1 MVFGHGVWNDV
12 FNYENNDDDLPPPH
26 TIASIQADYSNCLIS
41 YYLAYQRLRDLPGG
55 NSDNEATDIL
65 NEVAT
70 PDCFDEGEDPV
81 YGCTD
86 PNANNY
92 DPEAT
97 MEAIYNE
104 CRYDG
109 CTDRDATN
117 YDPRATDDDDS
128 CIFPVLGCTDPT
140 ANNYNE
146 NADEDD
152 DSCTYTTYGC
162 TDSAANNYNENA
174 DEDDGSC
181 TYDAGTIPG
190 CMDET
195 ANNYNAEA
203 TTDNGTCTY
212 DVVGCMDETA
222 CNYDEDA
229 NVDSEECKYGDECGA
244 LDGLEDWHLI
254 AGAILLVVLLK

>member
-12 FNYENNDDDLPPPH
+12 FNYETFGSGH
-26 TIASIQADYSNCLIS
+26 TLDSIKDEYSNCLIS
-41 YYLAYQRLRDLPGG
+41 YWLAYERVRDLG

-92 DPEAT
+92 DPDAT

-109 CTDRDATN
+109 CTDPAATN
-117 YDPRATDDDDS
+117 YDPNATDDDDS
-128 CIFPVLGCTDPT
+128 CI
-140 ANNYNE
+140 Y
-146 NADEDD
+146 
-152 DSCTYTTYGC
+152 SGC
-162 TDSAANNYNENA
+162 TDSAANNYDETA
-174 DEDDGSC
+174 DEDNGS
-181 TYDAGTIPG
+181 
-190 CMDET
+190 
-195 ANNYNAEA
+195 
-203 TTDNGTCTY
+203 CTY
-212 DVVGCMDETA
+212 DVVGCMDELA

>member
-12 FNYENNDDDLPPPH
+12 FNYETNDDLPPPH

-41 YYLAYQRLRDLPGG
+41 YYLAYQRLRDLG

-86 PNANNY
+86 PEANNY
-92 DPEAT
+92 NPDAT
-97 MEAIYNE
+97 MEAIYYE

-128 CIFPVLGCTDPT
+128 CI
-140 ANNYNE
+140 Y
-146 NADEDD
+146 
-152 DSCTYTTYGC
+152 SGC
-162 TDSAANNYNENA
+162 TDSAANNYDETA
-174 DEDDGSC
+174 DEDNGS
-181 TYDAGTIPG
+181 
-190 CMDET
+190 
-195 ANNYNAEA
+195 
-203 TTDNGTCTY
+203 CTY
-212 DVVGCMDETA
+212 DVVGCMDELA

>member
-12 FNYENNDDDLPPPH
+12 FNYETNDDLPPH

-41 YYLAYQRLRDLPGG
+41 YYLAYQRLRDLG
-55 NSDNEATDIL
+55 NSDNEANDIM

-86 PNANNY
+86 PEANNY
-92 DPEAT
+92 NPDAT
-97 MEAIYNE
+97 MEAIYYE

-128 CIFPVLGCTDPT
+128 CI
-140 ANNYNE
+140 Y
-146 NADEDD
+146 
-152 DSCTYTTYGC
+152 SGC
-162 TDSAANNYNENA
+162 TDSAANNYDETA
-174 DEDDGSC
+174 DEDNGS
-181 TYDAGTIPG
+181 
-190 CMDET
+190 
-195 ANNYNAEA
+195 
-203 TTDNGTCTY
+203 CTY
-212 DVVGCMDETA
+212 DVVGCMDELA

>member
-12 FNYENNDDDLPPPH
+12 FNYETEPTGH
-26 TIASIQADYSNCLIS
+26 TIDSIRDEYENCLIQHW
-41 YYLAYQRLRDLPGG
+41 LAYERLRDLG
-55 NSDNEATDIL
+55 NSDNEANDIMS
-65 NEVAT
+65 EWSD
-70 PDCFDEGEDPV
+70 PDCPEDPI

-86 PNANNY
+86 PEANNY
-92 DPEAT
+92 NPDAT
-97 MEAIYNE
+97 MEAIYYE

-146 NADEDD
+146 AAEEDD

-181 TYDAGTIPG
+181 TYDDGTIPG

-203 TTDNGTCTY
+203 TTDNGSCTY
-212 DVVGCMDETA
+212 DVVGCMDELA

>member
-12 FNYENNDDDLPPPH
+12 FNYETDPMH
-26 TIASIQADYSNCLIS
+26 TVGSIQADYSNCLIS
-41 YYLAYQRLRDLPGG
+41 YNLAYERLRDLG
-55 NSDNEATDIL
+55 NSDNEATDII
-65 NEVAT
+65 NEVTT
-70 PDCFDEGEDPV
+70 PDCFDEGDDPV

-86 PNANNY
+86 PEANNY
-92 DPEAT
+92 NPDAT
-97 MEAIYNE
+97 MEAIFHE

-128 CIFPVLGCTDPT
+128 CILP
-140 ANNYNE
+140 N
-146 NADEDD
+146 
-152 DSCTYTTYGC
+152 YGC
-162 TDSAANNYNENA
+162 TDSTANNYDVGA

-181 TYDAGTIPG
+181 TYDETIPG
-190 CMDET
+190 CMDEK
-195 ANNYNAEA
+195 ANNYNSEA
-203 TTDNGTCTY
+203 TEDDGTCTY

-222 CNYDEDA
+222 CNYDETA
-229 NVDSEECKYGDECGA
+229 NIDSEECKYGDECGA

>member
-12 FNYENNDDDLPPPH
+12 FNYETNDDLPPH
-26 TIASIQADYSNCLIS
+26 TIASIQADYSNCMIS
-41 YYLAYQRLRDLPGG
+41 YYLAYQRLRDLG

-86 PNANNY
+86 PEANNY
-92 DPEAT
+92 NPDAT
-97 MEAIYNE
+97 MEAIYYE

-128 CIFPVLGCTDPT
+128 CI
-140 ANNYNE
+140 Y
-146 NADEDD
+146 
-152 DSCTYTTYGC
+152 SGC
-162 TDSAANNYNENA
+162 TDSAANNYDETA
-174 DEDDGSC
+174 DEDNGS
-181 TYDAGTIPG
+181 
-190 CMDET
+190 
-195 ANNYNAEA
+195 
-203 TTDNGTCTY
+203 CTY
-212 DVVGCMDETA
+212 DVVGCMDELA

>member
-12 FNYENNDDDLPPPH
+12 FNYETNDDLPPH

-41 YYLAYQRLRDLPGG
+41 YYLAYQRLRDLG

-86 PNANNY
+86 PEANNY
-92 DPEAT
+92 NPDAT
-97 MEAIYNE
+97 MEAIYYE

-146 NADEDD
+146 AAEEDD
-152 DSCTYTTYGC
+152 D
-162 TDSAANNYNENA
+162 
-174 DEDDGSC
+174 SC

-203 TTDNGTCTY
+203 TTDNGSCTY

>member
-12 FNYENNDDDLPPPH
+12 FNYELDPTGH
-26 TIASIQADYSNCLIS
+26 TISSIRDDYVNCVIQHW
-41 YYLAYQRLRDLPGG
+41 LAYERLRDLG
-55 NSDNEATDIL
+55 NSDNEANDIMS
-65 NEVAT
+65 EWSD
-70 PDCFDEGEDPV
+70 PDCPEDPI

-86 PNANNY
+86 PEANNY
-92 DPEAT
+92 NPDAT
-97 MEAIYNE
+97 MEAIFYE

-109 CTDRDATN
+109 CTDQDATN
-117 YDPRATDDDDS
+117 YDPRATDDDGS
-128 CIFPVLGCTDPT
+128 CIVP
-140 ANNYNE
+140 
-146 NADEDD
+146 
-152 DSCTYTTYGC
+152 TYGC
-162 TDSAANNYNENA
+162 TDSTANNYDETA

-195 ANNYNAEA
+195 ANNYNDEA
-203 TTDNGTCTY
+203 TEDDGTCTY

-229 NVDSEECKYGDECGA
+229 NVDSEDCKYGDECGV

>member
-12 FNYENNDDDLPPPH
+12 FNYETFPSGHTLSSIRDDYLNCVISNN
-26 TIASIQADYSNCLIS
+26 
-41 YYLAYQRLRDLPGG
+41 LAIERLRDLESIGRP
-55 NSDNEATDIL
+55 NENEAMDII
-65 NEVAT
+65 NDWGDR
-70 PDCFDEGEDPV
+70 DCDEDPI

-86 PNANNY
+86 PEANNY
-92 DPEAT
+92 DPDAT
-97 MEAIYNE
+97 MEAIYFE

-117 YDPRATDDDDS
+117 YDPRATDDDGS
-128 CIFPVLGCTDPT
+128 CIVPVPGCMDED

-146 NADEDD
+146 DATVYDPMFP
-152 DSCTYTTYGC
+152 
-162 TDSAANNYNENA
+162 
-174 DEDDGSC
+174 C
-181 TYDAGTIPG
+181 TYDDGTILG

-203 TTDNGTCTY
+203 TKDDGLCTY

-222 CNYDEDA
+222 CNYDATANIDGED
-229 NVDSEECKYGDECGA
+229 CKYGDECGA

>member
-12 FNYENNDDDLPPPH
+12 FNYETNDDLPPH

-41 YYLAYQRLRDLPGG
+41 YYLAYQRLRDLG
-55 NSDNEATDIL
+55 NSDNEANDIMS
-65 NEVAT
+65 EVAT

-86 PNANNY
+86 PEANNY
-92 DPEAT
+92 NPDAT
-97 MEAIYNE
+97 MEAIYYE

-128 CIFPVLGCTDPT
+128 CI
-140 ANNYNE
+140 Y
-146 NADEDD
+146 
-152 DSCTYTTYGC
+152 SGC
-162 TDSAANNYNENA
+162 TDSAANNYDETA
-174 DEDDGSC
+174 DEDNGS
-181 TYDAGTIPG
+181 
-190 CMDET
+190 
-195 ANNYNAEA
+195 
-203 TTDNGTCTY
+203 CTY
-212 DVVGCMDETA
+212 DVVGCMDELA

>member
-12 FNYENNDDDLPPPH
+12 FNYETFGSGH
-26 TIASIQADYSNCLIS
+26 TLDSIKDEYSNCLIS
-41 YYLAYQRLRDLPGG
+41 YWLAYERVRDLG

-92 DPEAT
+92 DPDAT

-109 CTDRDATN
+109 CTDPAATN
-117 YDPRATDDDDS
+117 YDPNATDDDDS
-128 CIFPVLGCTDPT
+128 CEYDP
-140 ANNYNE
+140 E
-146 NADEDD
+146 
-152 DSCTYTTYGC
+152 
-162 TDSAANNYNENA
+162 
-174 DEDDGSC
+174 
-181 TYDAGTIPG
+181 TIPG

-195 ANNYNAEA
+195 ANNYNVDA
-203 TTDNGTCTY
+203 TEGDGSCTY

-222 CNYDEDA
+222 CNYDETA
-229 NVDSEECKYGDECGA
+229 NIDGEDCKYGEECGA

>member
-12 FNYENNDDDLPPPH
+12 FNYETNDDLPPH

-41 YYLAYQRLRDLPGG
+41 YYLAYQRLRDLG

-86 PNANNY
+86 PEANNY
-92 DPEAT
+92 NPDAT
-97 MEAIYNE
+97 MEAIYYE

-128 CIFPVLGCTDPT
+128 CI
-140 ANNYNE
+140 Y
-146 NADEDD
+146 
-152 DSCTYTTYGC
+152 SGC
-162 TDSAANNYNENA
+162 TDSAANNYDETA
-174 DEDDGSC
+174 DEDNGS
-181 TYDAGTIPG
+181 
-190 CMDET
+190 
-195 ANNYNAEA
+195 
-203 TTDNGTCTY
+203 CTY
-212 DVVGCMDETA
+212 DVVGCMDELA

>member
-12 FNYENNDDDLPPPH
+12 FNYETNDDLPPH

-41 YYLAYQRLRDLPGG
+41 YYLAYQRLRDLG

-86 PNANNY
+86 PEANNY
-92 DPEAT
+92 NPDAT
-97 MEAIYNE
+97 MEAIYYE

-128 CIFPVLGCTDPT
+128 CIYDEDDDPVPGCMDED

-146 NADEDD
+146 DATVDD
-152 DSCTYTTYGC
+152 
-162 TDSAANNYNENA
+162 
-174 DEDDGSC
+174 
-181 TYDAGTIPG
+181 PRFP
-190 CMDET
+190 
-195 ANNYNAEA
+195 
-203 TTDNGTCTY
+203 CTY

-222 CNYDEDA
+222 CNYDETA
-229 NVDSEECKYGDECGA
+229 NIDSEDCKYGDECGV